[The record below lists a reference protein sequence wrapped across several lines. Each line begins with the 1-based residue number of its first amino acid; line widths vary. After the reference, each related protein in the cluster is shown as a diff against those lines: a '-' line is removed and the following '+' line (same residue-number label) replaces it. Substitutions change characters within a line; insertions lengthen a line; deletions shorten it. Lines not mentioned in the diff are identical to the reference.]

1 MKQILEERKDLAKK
15 KGTVLLTVVG
25 VMMVLVVFLLSTLV
39 LTASSNRRSYYTYY
53 ETQAQYAAQAALDS
67 VTNSAYSNK
76 DFYNWVSQKVL
87 AGEAAKPITVE
98 FDANSGI
105 QFSNDTN
112 VVNCTIERVPDN
124 YVWDEDTKAIH
135 AQRAWKITAT
145 ASVGNGRNQADYTV
159 CNYIYE
165 NYRAPEDGL
174 TSGVQNEAQS
184 TVFTGSTEENN
195 NAAIAL
201 GTIQLGNA
209 GITGNVKYLGPQ
221 ISGQG
226 SIPAGR
232 LIYPGA
238 PNYNIALGNDNYS
251 IGNILFVNNVD
262 IAVEARG
269 EFQRAGE
276 GAIYYGNINCTNKG
290 FAWETNIAASYA
302 PTSYNNLNYV
312 YVDGTISNLSEAS
325 GGLFVGMSKGHVL
338 GTHPVNL
345 YAGAVNV
352 PKIGSELAV
361 YGDTYLYDRSLDSTW
376 CGEAAVT
383 QLTRFMAN
391 NLTKGNVFEG
401 NGQPSSGS
409 LFCNNNSLTLGGNRS
424 FYCAGDLVFTNPNGV
439 LTLLSNTYV
448 GGHVYCAGTIT
459 GKDKLLDFD
468 TGAPL
473 DASRIHDKESDVA
486 SYFDS
491 AYVTYARS
499 GIDDYNGAANNS
511 QMNLFPFQYRLDEIF
526 QKYYRWDLQ
535 CVSAEAATNAINT
548 DPLIDES
555 WRCGHDWYV
564 AEFDAPCEQYSVTT
578 TEVLL
583 HDGDPGF
590 AWSVPGASYFWD
602 AEVGKNAM
610 KKVNVERTLI
620 ASGTKTYVPYTVPVN
635 SGNAFIEEY
644 QYVKPDSYMSQIS
657 AAGYAAID
665 DAAVFQSKMGAAAP
679 TVSSGGG
686 DNVRI
691 LFHDYS
697 GEPQHMDLTAK
708 YVSQSCTLDIS
719 AGGTVLIDPSVRPN
733 KEIPLYIYLTGSKEG
748 VDILINNTAS
758 YATGLDSPT
767 AYYDEASPGSSI
779 VANHGEVYIFF
790 DTNVFLSKCRI
801 MTTGLYGKMGGTYN
815 GVINMV
821 QNPIYPT
828 DPNFGSVDAAYK
840 FAYEIVPN
848 ALILGQKGNDYT
860 GFTNG
865 FFWNAEILMPTS
877 ALTYG
882 TGNFV
887 CPDVNYR
894 EEWNSGTFTATTNY
908 LVGVGASMI
917 DSTHL
922 NDNWAS
928 IAYIG
933 DKNRKVIETID
944 YGNNSS
950 DLGADNKDYLHNNYQ
965 GAS

>member
-1 MKQILEERKDLAKK
+1 MKQILEERKELSKK

-76 DFYNWVSQKVL
+76 NFYDWVSQKVGL
-87 AGEAAKPITVE
+87 GDPAKPITVE

-105 QFSNDTN
+105 QFTNDSN

-135 AQRAWKITAT
+135 SQRAWKITAT

-165 NYRAPEDGL
+165 TYRAPEDGL
-174 TSGVQNEAQS
+174 NSGVQNEAQS

-195 NAAIAL
+195 DAAISL

-209 GITGNVKYLGPQ
+209 GISGNVKYLGPQ

-226 SIPAGR
+226 ALPGGR
-232 LIYPGA
+232 LLYIGIPDYD
-238 PNYNIALGNDNYS
+238 IALGNDNYS

-276 GAIYYGNINCTNKG
+276 SAIYYGNINCTNKG
-290 FAWETNIAASYA
+290 FAWETNIAAGYA

-312 YVDGTISNLSEAS
+312 YVDGTISNLSEAD

-352 PKIGSELAV
+352 PNIGSELAV
-361 YGDTYLYDRSLDSTW
+361 YGDAYLYDRNLDSAW
-376 CGEAAVT
+376 CGAAKIS
-383 QLTRFMAN
+383 QLTRFVSN

-401 NGQPSSGS
+401 NGQPSSGNII
-409 LFCNNNSLTLGGNRS
+409 CNNHSLTLGGGRDFS
-424 FYCAGDLVFTNPNGV
+424 CGGDLIFTNPDGV

-448 GGHVYCAGTIT
+448 GGDVYCAGTIN
-459 GKDKLLDFD
+459 GKEKLFD
-468 TGAPL
+468 LNTKAALP
-473 DASRIHDKESDVA
+473 ASRIHDQNSGVT
-486 SYFDS
+486 SYYDS
-491 AYVTYARS
+491 AYVTYARE
-499 GIDDYNGAANNS
+499 GIDDYNSASNNN

-526 QKYYRWDLQ
+526 EKYYRWDLK
-535 CVSAEAATNAINT
+535 CTTAEAATNAINT
-548 DPLIDES
+548 DPMIDES
-555 WRCGHDWYV
+555 WRCGHNWYV
-564 AEFDAPCEQYSVTT
+564 AEFDTPCNQYQVTT
-578 TEVLL
+578 EEVIL

-590 AWSVPGASYFWD
+590 AWGVQGASYYYD
-602 AEVGKNAM
+602 GEAGKNAM
-610 KKVNVERTLI
+610 KKLNVTTTLV
-620 ASGTKTYVPYTVPVN
+620 ATGSKTFVPYTVPVA
-635 SGNAFIEEY
+635 SGDAFIKEY
-644 QYVKPDSYMSQIS
+644 EFVKPDSYMTQVS

-665 DAAVFQSKMGAAAP
+665 DADVFKSKMGANAP
-679 TVSSGGG
+679 TVTSGGG
-686 DNVRI
+686 ENVQI
-691 LFHDYS
+691 LFHDYT
-697 GEPQHMDLTAK
+697 GELKHMDLTAK

-719 AGGTVLIDPSVRPN
+719 QGGTVLIDPSVRQN
-733 KEIPLYIYLTGSKEG
+733 KDIPLYIYLTGSKEE

-758 YATGLDSPT
+758 YSTGLDSPT
-767 AYYDEASPGSSI
+767 AYYNATTPGSSI

-790 DTNVFLSKCRI
+790 DKDVYLSKCRI

-815 GVINMV
+815 GVIRMV
-821 QNPIYPT
+821 QNPIYPS
-828 DPNFGSVDAAYK
+828 DAKFSSVDANYK

-848 ALILGQKGNDYT
+848 AVILGQKNHDYT
-860 GFTNG
+860 GFANG
-865 FFWNAEILMPTS
+865 FFWNAEVLMPTS
-877 ALTYG
+877 KMTYG

-887 CPDVNYR
+887 TPDVYYR
-894 EEWNSGTFTATTNY
+894 EEWNSGEFTATTNY

-922 NDNWAS
+922 GDNWAS

-933 DKNRKVIETID
+933 DKNRKITETID

-965 GAS
+965 GAN